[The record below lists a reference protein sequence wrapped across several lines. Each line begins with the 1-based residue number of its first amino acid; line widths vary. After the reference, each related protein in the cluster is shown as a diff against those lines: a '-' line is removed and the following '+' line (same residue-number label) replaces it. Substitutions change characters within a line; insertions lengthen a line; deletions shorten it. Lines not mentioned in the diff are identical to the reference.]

1 MSTAHEPEMTDENL
15 APPPA
20 SAEDSSEPVTPAPAA
35 TPAVAR
41 FRKEFYT
48 DSQYG
53 LMMSMGEEPEG
64 YQRILEP
71 MLVDLDPS
79 EGLEFQVVEQMAQ
92 ALWRLRRTQHMLDGL
107 GVKRLKQKFE
117 GEQMSAAVRGSQ
129 AFTALEPF
137 VELRDALAPRV
148 DGPTAAEIDA
158 FIERRGHDS
167 SPQTQEFILLL
178 RSLKEPMEARKRKAL
193 RGKARIDL
201 QRLMEGFATLASQCA
216 QVSEHVRSQENM
228 AALMAPNDVRGVQ
241 LHRMEDA
248 CLRRFMQLT
257 SALAK
262 VRKGALD
269 KKSKKS
275 DERSR
280 NVYENKQNMDTLPD
294 EKSDISCVKIQNME
308 SGTD

>member
-1 MSTAHEPEMTDENL
+1 MSIPNEPEMTDENL
-15 APPPA
+15 ATPPETDQNSSDCATPQPPP
-20 SAEDSSEPVTPAPAA
+20 

-41 FRKEFYT
+41 FRKEFYS

-53 LMMSMGEEPEG
+53 MMMTMGEEPEG

-107 GVKRLKQKFE
+107 GLKRLKQKFE
-117 GEQMSAAVRGSQ
+117 GEQMSAAMRGSQ
-129 AFTALEPF
+129 AYTALEPF
-137 VELRDALAPRV
+137 EELRDALAPRV
-148 DGPTAAEIDA
+148 IDA
-158 FIERRGHDS
+158 FIERRSHDS

-178 RSLKEPMEARKRKAL
+178 RSLKEPMEARKRNAL
-193 RGKARIDL
+193 RRKARIDL
-201 QRLMEGFATLASQCA
+201 QRLMEGFKALAWQCSRT
-216 QVSEHVRSQENM
+216 SEHVRSQENM
-228 AALMAPNDVRGVQ
+228 AALMAPEDVRGVQ

-262 VRKGALD
+262 VRKGALH
-269 KKSKKS
+269 KKSKKN
-275 DERSR
+275 DERSQ
-280 NVYENKQNMDTLPD
+280 NVYENKQNMDTFTD
-294 EKSDISCVKIQNME
+294 EKSDISCVKIQNLE
-308 SGTD
+308 SSTD